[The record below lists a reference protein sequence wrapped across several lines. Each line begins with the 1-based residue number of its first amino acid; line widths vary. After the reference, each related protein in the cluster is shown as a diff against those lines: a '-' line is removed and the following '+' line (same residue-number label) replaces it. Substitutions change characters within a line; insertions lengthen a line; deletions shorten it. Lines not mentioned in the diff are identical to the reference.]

1 MYHLLTFI
9 QQNGN
14 HLDEET
20 FCHEVV
26 DVKDI
31 LKEGPVY
38 YKPAKLQDQEIEADV
53 KMLNLQSEVQSF
65 MCKLSAYLNLDA
77 QVAHSVF
84 LEFLASNPDL
94 DSDNLKLELSAS
106 SSICSLLPQIRQYYF
121 TERIS
126 MLRLYKVAFADSSS
140 SQPWSTLAE
149 LLQTVLMDL
158 AGREYKHVLEMLMKF
173 YKSLPESGQRLS
185 SKYFPFID
193 DEEDAR
199 QWRDQRL
206 QEAEETLQAIFL
218 LVNSVAYADKL
229 SSNLD
234 SLNGMVECFI
244 NQQLTVPIGLAPDDF
259 DSNSAENQQ
268 QQQQQQDVRYRRV
281 AFLQCLIVLAALDPA
296 EACRQL
302 SCSEEGGGGGSLD
315 LPVFDRVSELLRS
328 QLPGNRG
335 SQAPV
340 LLMCAVVLG
349 SRGGDSAEGA
359 AAVQLA
365 DKAIRRLN
373 VFDYLAGCLGPDVQV
388 NMGVGVGIDPSS
400 DFSCSSALLQLYN
413 CLVMDLLALVSA
425 YAALDSLGEQHKS
438 AYLSLF
444 ASLLPSV
451 CASGQRHQQEDQHP
465 RRRFSIRSLCP
476 VLERMCTEFPAS
488 VAIFHVCSQLA
499 GMAGST
505 AADAADDGSIGDA
518 DEADDL
524 VCDLVTSLG
533 AFSERISDLGDNP
546 ADYLMLDNAGDQQQV
561 GGGVVATVERR
572 PIGVGGPVIPAGC
585 KGEIIGDEYITWQ
598 LPETYSV
605 WPVIEQEL
613 AIRCRQALHQ
623 MPEAEANRLAG
634 ILADARTWLVK
645 QKFQG
650 EALRLAD
657 HAMCLLVRQ
666 PSGMQR
672 YPALLAGCI
681 SFLAACLPLDG
692 QRLARQ
698 LERCGALPLIRSP
711 FEFDKPNSYQ
721 LESSLI
727 CTVHDNQECAIGQ
740 YPVLSAYL
748 DFLVALA
755 VCQLPDL
762 CDLLLSGIVY
772 VSRVLLPNFQRW
784 RYQDPMDSVRIASK
798 CLLFLHEVLNT
809 TYSSLPPASGG
820 DASPPAYLQSLC
832 LRMLRSSLLAPLI
845 AQLATIPVAKLIL
858 ESDMSTYGLT
868 TDSLPLA
875 RTVWLALS
883 LLNRLVPTA
892 DSQQQP
898 QPDLLAKLGLDPDRI
913 TQSLL
918 TYTWYYSTPRVT
930 KMALIVLKKLVK
942 FSRTSNLALAD
953 GCSKRLT
960 RTLLDRLASAT
971 ESEEVR
977 ALLFDF
983 LSESVLCG
991 KTSLLNDLVSV
1002 QRDSSATAAAA
1013 AKPGADCC
1021 LTIALNLLASAD
1033 TISPLLL
1040 SSVVQLF
1047 SSLWLQNCTILTG
1060 RVRSSSTFWSSLQ
1073 SVLSADPVQD
1083 PAEDPLCCQAVTWAH
1098 ALGLLGIELLMYP
1111 NASAATASTADEASL
1126 EDDSNEAGVSG
1137 LATRQRCLHQLACG
1151 IRTLLT
1157 VSSSMLADNGRPRP
1171 DWRQL
1176 RARLSRVLS
1185 VRCLPAVTRSCLASA
1200 LLAAVNS
1207 DDNAAT
1213 TDSVDRLTEEI
1224 QACSAALSL
1233 SLSNQP
1239 VNKQPI
1245 VADLLAVLTRSVE
1258 SVIALSGDESS
1269 VGGVDTDKLA
1279 SLACRSL
1286 DGQPQLSLAL
1296 LAALLSLASVQ
1307 SAPPVSVVDILPLLT
1322 NFEDLP
1328 QSLASM
1334 PDSETAEL
1342 RV

>member
-94 DSDNLKLELSAS
+94 DSDNLK
-106 SSICSLLPQIRQYYF
+106 
-121 TERIS
+121 
-126 MLRLYKVAFADSSS
+126 
-140 SQPWSTLAE
+140 PWSTLAE

-158 AGREYKHVLEMLMKF
+158 AGREYKHVLEM
-173 YKSLPESGQRLS
+173 
-185 SKYFPFID
+185 

-234 SLNGMVECFI
+234 SLNGMV
-244 NQQLTVPIGLAPDDF
+244 D
-259 DSNSAENQQ
+259 AENQQQ

-302 SCSEEGGGGGSLD
+302 SCSEEGGGGGSLE

-359 AAVQLA
+359 TAVQLA

-373 VFDYLAGCLGPDVQV
+373 VFDYLAGCLGPDV
-388 NMGVGVGIDPSS
+388 
-400 DFSCSSALLQLYN
+400 QLYN

-657 HAMCLLVRQ
+657 HAMCMLVRQ
-666 PSGMQR
+666 PSGLQR

-892 DSQQQP
+892 ESQQQP
-898 QPDLLAKLGLDPDRI
+898 QPDLLSKLGLDPDRI

-918 TYTWYYSTPRVT
+918 TYTWYYSTPR
-930 KMALIVLKKLVK
+930 

-1060 RVRSSSTFWSSLQ
+1060 RVRSSSNFWSSLQ

-1083 PAEDPLCCQAVTWAH
+1083 PEEDPLCCQAVTWAH

-1111 NASAATASTADEASL
+1111 NASAATASSALVKMLDCLQRLVEAADEASL

-1157 VSSSMLADNGRPRP
+1157 VSSSMLAHNGRPRP

-1213 TDSVDRLTEEI
+1213 TDSST
-1224 QACSAALSL
+1224 
-1233 SLSNQP
+1233 
-1239 VNKQPI
+1239 KQPI

-1322 NFEDLP
+1322 NFEDSP
-1328 QSLASM
+1328 QSLSSM

-1342 RV
+1342 RVA